1 MWRDPLDELIAD
13 LDRVVTP
20 DPQAQLPSMV
30 DVITITDTIL
40 YGSAAAKARL
50 PRDPAYQRVVA
61 HWEAM
66 RGGQPDA
73 ASAEEGSP
81 PTPSHAS
88 AAAMDSED

>member
-20 DPQAQLPSMV
+20 DAQAQLPSMV
-30 DVITITDTIL
+30 DVITVTDTAF

-66 RGGQPDA
+66 RGGQADA

-81 PTPSHAS
+81 AAPSHAPAS
-88 AAAMDSED
+88 PMDSED

>member
-50 PRDPAYQRVVA
+50 PRDPAYQRVMA
-61 HWEAM
+61 HWQAM
-66 RGGQPDA
+66 RGGSAEP

-81 PTPSHAS
+81 PAPIRAPAS
-88 AAAMDSED
+88 ARDSED